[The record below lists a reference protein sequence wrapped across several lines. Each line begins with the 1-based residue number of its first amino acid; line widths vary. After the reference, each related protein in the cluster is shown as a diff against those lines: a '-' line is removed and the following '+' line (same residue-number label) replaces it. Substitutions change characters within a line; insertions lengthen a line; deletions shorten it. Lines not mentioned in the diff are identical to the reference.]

1 MSTQERPLSDQ
12 IYLAKTKV
20 VSQLADKGSC
30 VIVGNCGDYILRER
44 DNVLSFFFYA
54 PLEERM
60 ERVRTVYGENPDN
73 MPNYVKKIDK
83 KRSDYYNHF
92 TMNRFGDCHNFD
104 ACMNT
109 SIGLELTTDI
119 LENMIRGVFGG
130 TEDESGEC
138 TAGK

>member
-1 MSTQERPLSDQ
+1 
-12 IYLAKTKV
+12 
-20 VSQLADKGSC
+20 
-30 VIVGNCGDYILRER
+30 
-44 DNVLSFFFYA
+44 
-54 PLEERM
+54 M